1 MSPDRQSVAG
11 VAYNI
16 DGHVLIMHRL
26 PGGSSGG
33 LWEFPGGKVEQNESR
48 EEALVREW
56 QEELGISIRVDRHL
70 VQGTF
75 ENKDQMYHLHAYK
88 VLLPD
93 NEVIPRLLEHDEYRW
108 IDPEKLDTVNLVES
122 DRIVA
127 RELITGR

>member
-16 DGHVLIMHRL
+16 NGQVLIIHRL

-33 LWEFPGGKVEQNESR
+33 LWEFPGGKVEQNESL

-70 VQGTF
+70 VQGSF
-75 ENKDQMYHLHAYK
+75 KNKDQIYHLHAYK

-93 NEVIPRLLEHDEYRW
+93 DEVIPRLLDHDGYQW
-108 IDPEKLDTVNLVES
+108 INPEELDRVDLVES

-127 RELITGR
+127 RELVSGS